1 LSNHGPRL
9 FCEINTNL
17 TGVHMKK
24 SEGSRLTII
33 MPPELKDYLLRQA
46 ELNWSSMNSEAIRLI
61 RAAAEAEQ
69 KADA

>member
-1 LSNHGPRL
+1 
-9 FCEINTNL
+9 
-17 TGVHMKK
+17 MKK

-69 KADA
+69 KAGA

>member
-1 LSNHGPRL
+1 
-9 FCEINTNL
+9 
-17 TGVHMKK
+17 
-24 SEGSRLTII
+24 

-69 KADA
+69 KAGA